1 MKTTLK
7 SAILLSLLVP
17 SFAIA
22 GEARNDA
29 PAMPGVMTTA
39 GHKFANQ
46 CSDQA
51 FARADDQDRLARK
64 CVRLLAWWRE
74 QADLRVQRHANP
86 RLMAVETA
94 SADRGANLAF
104 DTVAAFRNAPLLSSV
119 GASASR

>member
-17 SFAIA
+17 SFAMA

-51 FARADDQDRLARK
+51 FARAEDQDRLARK

-74 QADLRVQRHANP
+74 QADLRVRQHANP
-86 RLMAVETA
+86 RLVAIGTTRTGRD
-94 SADRGANLAF
+94 ADLPF
-104 DTVAAFRNAPLLSSV
+104 DTVAAFRNAPLLFSV
-119 GASASR
+119 GASTGR